1 MLKTAV
7 VTGASRGIGAAIAIA
22 LAKSGYNVILGYKEN
37 RERAEKLCEV
47 IISGYGVSAEAVK
60 CDVRSSEDAKNI
72 IDRAGKVY
80 GSVDVLVNNAGVSQ
94 QKLFTD
100 ITDGDWQEMI
110 STNLTGV
117 FNTCREGAKYMIS
130 QKSGSIVNISSMWG
144 QVGASCEVAYSAA
157 KAGVIGLTKALAK
170 EVAPSGIT
178 VNCIAPGAIR
188 TPMLDC
194 FTEED
199 LAALAE
205 ETPVGRIGTPEDVAA
220 SAVFLASEGARF
232 ITGQVLGVNGGFVI

>member
-1 MLKTAV
+1 MRYVLI
-7 VTGASRGIGAAIAIA
+7 TGASGGIGAAIAEGFARAGYGLILHYHKGEDRARA
-22 LAKSGYNVILGYKEN
+22 LAARLTESYSVPALPLCADLSDTAAVQAMF
-37 RERAEKLCEV
+37 ERA
-47 IISGYGVSAEAVK
+47 AE
-60 CDVRSSEDAKNI
+60 EFGF
-72 IDRAGKVY
+72 IDTV
-80 GSVDVLVNNAGVSQ
+80 VNNAGIAE

-100 ITDGDWQEMI
+100 LTDEAWDRMIDVNLSGVFRTCRAALPEMI
-110 STNLTGV
+110 
-117 FNTCREGAKYMIS
+117 R
-130 QKSGSIVNISSMWG
+130 QKQGTIINVSSMWG

-188 TPMLDC
+188 TPMLDS
-194 FTEED
+194 FTEEN

-205 ETPVGRIGTPEDVAA
+205 ETPVGRIGRPEDVAA
-220 SAVFLASEGARF
+220 SCVFLASEGARF

>member
-1 MLKTAV
+1 MLDTNLSGAFY
-7 VTGASRGIGAAIAIA
+7 ASR
-22 LAKSGYNVILGYKEN
+22 
-37 RERAEKLCEV
+37 
-47 IISGYGVSAEAVK
+47 AVLP
-60 CDVRSSEDAKNI
+60 D
-72 IDRAGKVY
+72 
-80 GSVDVLVNNAGVSQ
+80 
-94 QKLFTD
+94 
-100 ITDGDWQEMI
+100 MI
-110 STNLTGV
+110 SRRYGRIINV
-117 FNTCREGAKYMIS
+117 
-130 QKSGSIVNISSMWG
+130 GSIWG
-144 QVGASCEVAYSAA
+144 QVGASCEVHYSAA
-157 KAGVIGLTKALAK
+157 KAGLIGLTKALAK

-220 SAVFLASEGARF
+220 ACVFLASEGAQF

>member
-1 MLKTAV
+1 MRYVLI
-7 VTGASRGIGAAIAIA
+7 TGASGGIGAAMAEAFARAGYGLVLHYHKGEDRARA
-22 LAKSGYNVILGYKEN
+22 LAARLTEN
-37 RERAEKLCEV
+37 YSVPALPLCADLSDTAAVQDMFERA
-47 IISGYGVSAEAVK
+47 AE
-60 CDVRSSEDAKNI
+60 EFGF
-72 IDRAGKVY
+72 IDT
-80 GSVDVLVNNAGVSQ
+80 LVNNAGIAE

-100 ITDGDWQEMI
+100 LTDEAWDRMIDVNLSGTFRTCRAALPEMI
-110 STNLTGV
+110 RRKQGTIINV
-117 FNTCREGAKYMIS
+117 
-130 QKSGSIVNISSMWG
+130 SSMWG